1 MQEDII
7 YNLPCIIE
15 DNRIFCF
22 QADGVDTLLD
32 VKKRISFKANILQNS
47 FSIFYEG
54 EEFEREHEA
63 VAIKNIFHD
72 KKVITLL
79 ILYKKLKNEE
89 IEVNIN
95 ESDIKRLCP
104 RHKTIMNLFCFDCQ
118 KSICKIC
125 QIAFHPAHNYKKKTD
140 YLIPSKDLA
149 DILLE
154 DCYNLNQMKKYLI
167 IRFVLNLDPLL
178 KIKFFIK

>member
-22 QADGVDTLLD
+22 QADGVDTFLD

-79 ILYKKLKNEE
+79 ILYKKSKNEE

-125 QIAFHPAHNYKKKTD
+125 QIAFHPAHNYKKKLT
-140 YLIPSKDLA
+140 I
-149 DILLE
+149 
-154 DCYNLNQMKKYLI
+154 
-167 IRFVLNLDPLL
+167 
-178 KIKFFIK
+178 